1 MHLRLTSSD
10 GSGRVSQSLSSRA
23 DRAGEAPPDGC
34 LEPFRSQTLK
44 EERMAGK
51 SFKAILESWVGQ
63 QVTVINPQ
71 SYRKT
76 PLSDGVA
83 LETYTATITTVEDD
97 YVSLSFEARKRNQ
110 MEKVEQVVPF
120 SEVKRVSTWG
130 GERFLQL

>member
-1 MHLRLTSSD
+1 
-10 GSGRVSQSLSSRA
+10 
-23 DRAGEAPPDGC
+23 
-34 LEPFRSQTLK
+34 
-44 EERMAGK
+44 MAGK
-51 SFKAILESWVGQ
+51 CFKEILESWVGQ

-130 GERFLQL
+130 GEKFLQL

>member
-1 MHLRLTSSD
+1 
-10 GSGRVSQSLSSRA
+10 
-23 DRAGEAPPDGC
+23 
-34 LEPFRSQTLK
+34 
-44 EERMAGK
+44 MAGK